1 VCIPSSASPA
11 LHPSAASPPHS
22 NGHCSPHC
30 STAGHPLPSR
40 TSALSSVPFWTS
52 AVPSFS
58 GAWNP
63 SARHPL
69 AQTAS
74 PFAIHLERRS
84 SHSHRLITSP
94 PPLPQSTSRDHAAVH
109 PPTSSAPAQK
119 RRARYP
125 TLRSRRPQVCR
136 ISRRV
141 RSPWRL
147 HEKHSI

>member
-1 VCIPSSASPA
+1 VCIPSSASHA
-11 LHPSAASPPHS
+11 LHPSAAYPPHS

-30 STAGHPLPSR
+30 STAARPPPSR
-40 TSALSSVPFWTS
+40 TSALSSLPSWTS

-63 SARHPL
+63 SARHRDV
-69 AQTAS
+69 QTAS
-74 PFAIHLERRS
+74 LSSIHLERRS
-84 SHSHRLITSP
+84 SHSHRPITSP
-94 PPLPQSTSRDHAAVH
+94 PPLPQSTSRDHAVVH

-119 RRARYP
+119 RRVRYP

-136 ISRRV
+136 ISRKV
-141 RSPWRL
+141 RSPWLL